1 MKTQHTH
8 NKRDYKYKGFTLV
21 ETAIAMGMVAV
32 MISSFLVVFGPAIKG
47 IDKSLS
53 AKAAD
58 RLTDALELELSVL
71 RLEEENEAGNEYNNV
86 FEKAFEWIG
95 DSFNGSSTNRDDIV
109 LVYQYRG
116 NPDRVNSDGT
126 LAPYTLAMAQAYEAV
141 NNEPPV
147 AGVQYIIQPIVRRF
161 ANPLVEDELEGGT
174 LEGKIYYVRMAQL
187 YRENRDNSADGSEEM
202 VLTDDRTIPVEI
214 RDPYNPANIKT
225 VDDYPDAVLVYQA
238 QFYEFKPA
246 LYDAIRNFNPSIL
259 TGATSDPLVERNP
272 VSLGKPILTKNMV
285 VVR

>member
-1 MKTQHTH
+1 MKKQVTQKKCF
-8 NKRDYKYKGFTLV
+8 NKKPGFTLV

-32 MISSFLVVFGPAIKG
+32 MISSFMVVFGPALEG

-53 AKAAD
+53 AKEAG
-58 RLTDALELELSVL
+58 RLTNALELELSAL
-71 RLEEENEAGNEYNNV
+71 RSGEENETGEDYNYA

-95 DSFNGSSTNRDDIV
+95 DSFNGSSTNRDDMV
-109 LVYQYRG
+109 LIYQYRG
-116 NPDRVNSDGT
+116 DPADLNPDGT
-126 LAPYTLAMAQAYEAV
+126 MAPYPYDAD
-141 NNEPPV
+141 NPGIP
-147 AGVQYIIQPIVRRF
+147 GKDYIIQPIVRRF